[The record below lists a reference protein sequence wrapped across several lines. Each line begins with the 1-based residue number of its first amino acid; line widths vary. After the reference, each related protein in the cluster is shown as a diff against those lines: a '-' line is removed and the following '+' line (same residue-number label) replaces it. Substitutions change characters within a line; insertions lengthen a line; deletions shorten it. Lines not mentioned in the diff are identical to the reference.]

1 MRKIPAVLFTACAA
15 FALGACN
22 QQEQAKDQQAAQATP
37 QVAPKPAN
45 PADKTAWKQYLVS
58 VVTANMQGVKTN
70 HPYMYFV
77 PGGDDDAAKADR
89 QNQLDNVKN
98 VVARGVLPG
107 NMMAFGGPDSKITSE
122 LLISGNGTCLY
133 ERLPF
138 PCAAFHVVV
147 RKRAVEAHANRTVRP
162 IGSQAHVDTIRSAKI
177 GRFGEQSHKL
187 AQSKY
192 GVGRINANLLRYAGL
207 SC

>member
-1 MRKIPAVLFTACAA
+1 MRKIPAILFTACAA
-15 FALGACN
+15 TFALSACN
-22 QQEQAKDQQAAQATP
+22 QQEQPKDQAAQAAP
-37 QVAPKPAN
+37 QVAAKPTN

-107 NMMAFGGPDSKITSE
+107 NMMAFGGPDSKITSD
-122 LLISGNGTCLY
+122 LLVQSFSGVQAGS
-133 ERLPF
+133 F
-138 PCAAFHVVV
+138 KDVVV
-147 RKRAVEAHANRTVRP
+147 LFIGDQADVDAIKAQLAASGAEVRFVEA
-162 IGSQAHVDTIRSAKI
+162 K
-177 GRFGEQSHKL
+177 
-187 AQSKY
+187 
-192 GVGRINANLLRYAGL
+192 
-207 SC
+207 